1 MTPEDE
7 LLGADYSEHNIRPRT
22 VRGDVVSSS
31 STATVAATRSEDSQ
45 ISQRSSRFTQS
56 DDSKA
61 TVGAFSIHF
70 TDGSTPSTTVASNS
84 ERFRVVPARN
94 NPAYQHDDDFS

>member
-1 MTPEDE
+1 MNYLVQIIQSIILDPVQFEETS
-7 LLGADYSEHNIRPRT
+7 LS
-22 VRGDVVSSS
+22 SSS
-31 STATVAATRSEDSQ
+31 STATVAPTRSEDSK

-70 TDGSTPSTTVASNS
+70 TDGSTPSTMAASNS